1 MLCSSVSFSL
11 GVLSV
16 VELRRSSALLLL
28 SCSFHLSILLVF
40 AFCILKSWL
49 FSTCVRCLYL
59 CHYLLCVWI
68 DPFIIVKIFFFL
80 SLVTP
85 PLLISSSMWLTQ
97 HELNGFFVDFFFCLI
112 LFCLGI
118 SCLLHVYFMVSDF
131 VGFLFYVCV
140 SCVFPFW
147 KICFCCCFWLF
158 LKRNRKKV
166 HGDEWVG
173 GFGRGWRWG
182 TMVRIYYM
190 KKFFNK
196 NKEKHY
202 F

>member
-1 MLCSSVSFSL
+1 MLCISVSFSL

-97 HELNGFFVDFFFCLI
+97 HELNGFFVDFFLPHIVLFRHLLSFACIFYGFRFCGFFVLRVCF
-112 LFCLGI
+112 LCF
-118 SCLLHVYFMVSDF
+118 SLLKN
-131 VGFLFYVCV
+131 LLLL
-140 SCVFPFW
+140 
-147 KICFCCCFWLF
+147 LF
-158 LKRNRKKV
+158 LTIFKEKQKEGAWR
-166 HGDEWVG
+166 WVG
-173 GFGRGWRWG
+173 G
-182 TMVRIYYM
+182 RIWEGLEVGNHGQNILY
-190 KKFFNK
+190 
-196 NKEKHY
+196 EKI
-202 F
+202 FQ